1 MFDVSFRVCLL
12 RGRGLVLFRSD
23 SSTNSRVNI
32 LRNKITILFIYI
44 KQKKDTLLKAQR
56 ELVPRLRAP

>member
-1 MFDVSFRVCLL
+1 MFDASFKECLL
-12 RGRGLVLFRSD
+12 RGRGLVLFRS
-23 SSTNSRVNI
+23 SSTNSRGHI

-56 ELVPRLRAP
+56 ELVPRLQTP